1 MVNRPKYFWNLH
13 HSTFIIFIDHC
24 QGNWVWKILSLLTW
38 QNLGLLVNTLAA
50 NDKYPVLYR
59 DTLMILIQMQL
70 SQKQRKFSQYFTAF
84 LKSTLNFEY
93 FEQKDDR
100 HRFCISDITDSENV
114 VRWMSKNSCFRGPFH
129 KQLGKRVRTLL
140 KSSSQKLYHT
150 YW

>member
-1 MVNRPKYFWNLH
+1 MN
-13 HSTFIIFIDHC
+13 I
-24 QGNWVWKILSLLTW
+24 
-38 QNLGLLVNTLAA
+38 LAA

-114 VRWMSKNSCFRGPFH
+114 VR
-129 KQLGKRVRTLL
+129 
-140 KSSSQKLYHT
+140 
-150 YW
+150 

>member
-1 MVNRPKYFWNLH
+1 M
-13 HSTFIIFIDHC
+13 
-24 QGNWVWKILSLLTW
+24 
-38 QNLGLLVNTLAA
+38 NTLAA

-59 DTLMILIQMQL
+59 GTLMILIQMEL

-114 VRWMSKNSCFRGPFH
+114 VR
-129 KQLGKRVRTLL
+129 
-140 KSSSQKLYHT
+140 
-150 YW
+150 